1 MKTKDKPIKKA
12 SRSPVTEA
20 KGHPDG
26 PGLTEMI
33 NGEEEK
39 ELRRKKEVKQGG
51 PSGGPIPVI
60 RQNLVI

>member
-1 MKTKDKPIKKA
+1 MKTKVKPIKKA
-12 SRSPVTEA
+12 SNNSVTEA

-26 PGLTEMI
+26 PSLTEMI

-39 ELRRKKEVKQGG
+39 VLRRKKEKKKDD

-60 RQNLVI
+60 

>member
-12 SRSPVTEA
+12 SNNPITEA

-26 PGLTEMI
+26 PSLTEML

-39 ELRRKKEVKQGG
+39 MLRKKKKKKNED
-51 PSGGPIPVI
+51 PPNGPIPVI
-60 RQNLVI
+60 

>member
-12 SRSPVTEA
+12 SRNPLTEA

-39 ELRRKKEVKQGG
+39 VLRRKKKDD

-60 RQNLVI
+60 

>member
-12 SRSPVTEA
+12 SKNPVTEA

-26 PGLTEMI
+26 PSLTEML

-39 ELRRKKEVKQGG
+39 TLRKKAGKKKED
-51 PSGGPIPVI
+51 PPNGPIPVI
-60 RQNLVI
+60 

>member
-1 MKTKDKPIKKA
+1 MKTKGKPVKKA
-12 SRSPVTEA
+12 SKNPVTEA

-26 PGLTEMI
+26 PSLTEML

-39 ELRRKKEVKQGG
+39 VLRRKKENKKDD

-60 RQNLVI
+60 

>member
-1 MKTKDKPIKKA
+1 MKTEDKPIKKA
-12 SRSPVTEA
+12 SKNPLTEA

-26 PGLTEMI
+26 PSLTEMI

-39 ELRRKKEVKQGG
+39 MLGRKKGKTKED

-60 RQNLVI
+60 

>member
-12 SRSPVTEA
+12 SKNPVTEA

-26 PGLTEMI
+26 PSLTEMLS
-33 NGEEEK
+33 GEEEK
-39 ELRRKKEVKQGG
+39 TLKKKQGNINDD

-60 RQNLVI
+60 

>member
-12 SRSPVTEA
+12 SKNPVTEA

-26 PGLTEMI
+26 PSLTEMI

-39 ELRRKKEVKQGG
+39 VLRTKKGRENED

-60 RQNLVI
+60 

>member
-1 MKTKDKPIKKA
+1 MKTKVKPIKKA
-12 SRSPVTEA
+12 SKNPLTEA

-26 PGLTEMI
+26 PSLTEMI

-39 ELRRKKEVKQGG
+39 VLRRKKGKKNDE

-60 RQNLVI
+60 

>member
-1 MKTKDKPIKKA
+1 MKTKDKPVQKA
-12 SRSPVTEA
+12 SKNPVTEA

-26 PGLTEMI
+26 PSLTEML

-39 ELRRKKEVKQGG
+39 MLRRKKENKKDD

-60 RQNLVI
+60 

>member
-12 SRSPVTEA
+12 SKNPVKEA
-20 KGHPDG
+20 KGHPNG
-26 PGLTEMI
+26 PSLTEML

-39 ELRRKKEVKQGG
+39 MLKKKQGDIKDD

-60 RQNLVI
+60 

>member
-1 MKTKDKPIKKA
+1 MKTKEKPIKKA
-12 SRSPVTEA
+12 SNNPVTEA

-26 PGLTEMI
+26 PSLTEML

-39 ELRRKKEVKQGG
+39 VLRRKRANKKDD

-60 RQNLVI
+60 

>member
-12 SRSPVTEA
+12 SKNPVTEA

-26 PGLTEMI
+26 PSLTEML

-39 ELRRKKEVKQGG
+39 VLKKKKGQKKDG

-60 RQNLVI
+60 

>member
-12 SRSPVTEA
+12 SKNPVTEA
-20 KGHPDG
+20 KGHPNG
-26 PGLTEMI
+26 PSLTEMI

-39 ELRRKKEVKQGG
+39 VLRRKKRVKKDD

-60 RQNLVI
+60 